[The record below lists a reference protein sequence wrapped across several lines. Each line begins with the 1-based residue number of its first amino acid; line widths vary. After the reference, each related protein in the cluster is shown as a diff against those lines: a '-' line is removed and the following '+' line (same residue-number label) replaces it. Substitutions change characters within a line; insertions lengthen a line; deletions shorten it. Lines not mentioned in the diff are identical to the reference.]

1 VTAAVIHVIFKLAR
15 IAILKRLE
23 DMVHEVLHTG
33 WGIGWTK
40 AHNSQSVEPSGCFK
54 CYEILHFIAVLNVP
68 VAVAEIKFTKEYHST
83 HPFNNSVDVGEG
95 EDVFD
100 YDSIDFPIIKY
111 GVVTPILFLDIEN
124 RC

>member
-1 VTAAVIHVIFKLAR
+1 VV
-15 IAILKRLE
+15 LKGLE

-33 WGIGWTK
+33 QGIGWTK
-40 AHNSQSVEPSGCFK
+40 AHDLWGIEPPGCLK
-54 CYEILHFIAVLNVP
+54 CYKVLHFIAVSNVP
-68 VAVAEIKFTKEYHST
+68 VAITEIKFTKEYHSSYS
-83 HPFNNSVDVGEG
+83 FDNSVNTREG

-111 GVVTPILFLDIEN
+111 RVVTSILFLDVEN